1 MKLQFDANQLFQLD
15 AIAAVT
21 DLFEGQPQGTPEFSV
36 IQMGNLGGIFAGQ
49 EQTELGIGNQIL
61 LSPDK
66 LLANARLTQARNDID
81 VPDPAVPLEAWDLFD
96 AAANAARTCPHFS
109 VEMETGTGKTYVY
122 LRTIHELAKTY
133 GSPQGI
139 SAHDALRCNYCGNTV
154 HLDHHHM
161 AWYDT

>member
-1 MKLQFDANQLFQLD
+1 MELICTGCFTNPV
-15 AIAAVT
+15 AAHRSAEHDSAEMLVC
-21 DLFEGQPQGTPEFSV
+21 
-36 IQMGNLGGIFAGQ
+36 NLG
-49 EQTELGIGNQIL
+49 
-61 LSPDK
+61 
-66 LLANARLTQARNDID
+66 
-81 VPDPAVPLEAWDLFD
+81 AVAFPNF
-96 AAANAARTCPHFS
+96 T

>member
-1 MKLQFDANQLFQLD
+1 MKIKFDSNQDFQLD
-15 AIAAVT
+15 AIR
-21 DLFEGQPQGTPEFSV
+21 SV
-36 IQMGNLGGIFAGQ
+36 VDVFAGQ
-49 EQTELGIGNQIL
+49 PLIRSSLEWQTDVFGGELLTEMGVGNS
-61 LSPDK
+61 LSLTDETI
-66 LLANARLTQARNDID
+66 LANVQKIQAENE
-81 VPDPAVPLEAWDLFD
+81 LEPGKELQGL
-96 AAANAARTCPHFS
+96 NFS